1 LIYTRI
7 KELIY
12 AREIESLSTP
22 ILELKNVNLNID
34 SFSLS
39 NINLDLYE
47 NEIHV
52 IMGENR
58 SGKSLLMQVVS
69 GAIPPDSGNLF
80 FNGEEVKYKT
90 YAANAKKD
98 IVFVR
103 QEAELLAS
111 LTVAENLFFHKMP
124 YKNKLLK
131 IIDHDKL
138 NHMCQEKIDELNMPI
153 SIHDKVS
160 SLGLAQRQIIEFS
173 KAYVSD
179 ARIAILDE
187 PFASLT
193 QNERELLYEVVKKI
207 KARGAGV
214 FYITHKLEDVFILGD
229 RITVIREGRVV
240 GTKAV
245 ANCTKE
251 EIIKMLSGQYLQKR
265 YPKIEKKAGKTVLSV
280 RNLGFED
287 KLENISFDLA
297 KGEILGVTG
306 LAGSGRTLLA
316 NCLFGA
322 VENVIGKIFLN
333 GKEVTIKSPY
343 DAISKGIALIP
354 ENRITD
360 SIFSCWDV
368 NDNVSVSALKRFTN
382 AFMINIPI
390 LRQAVL
396 DYTTKLNIS
405 QSPSDNILEYSGG
418 NQQKAVFAKWIMN
431 RAKIFILD
439 EPTRGLDIASKIDIY
454 NFINDLVKKDA
465 GIIFISS
472 DIEEILGICDRV
484 AVLSNRTLA
493 CNVPTKEITVEQIIE
508 IATRGDE

>member
-1 LIYTRI
+1 M
-7 KELIY
+7 
-12 AREIESLSTP
+12 
-22 ILELKNVNLNID
+22 LELKNVNLNID

-39 NINLDLYE
+39 NIDLDLYKD
-47 NEIHV
+47 EIHV

-69 GAIPPDSGNLF
+69 GAILPDSGRLLL
-80 FNGEEVKYKT
+80 NGEEIKYKT
-90 YAANAKKD
+90 YAAYAKKD
-98 IVFVR
+98 IVYVR
-103 QEAELLAS
+103 QDADLLTN
-111 LTVAENLFFHKMP
+111 LTVAENLYFHKMP
-124 YKNKLLK
+124 YKNKFLK
-131 IIDHDKL
+131 IIDQNKL
-138 NHMCQEKIDELNMPI
+138 NYMCQKQIDELNLPL
-153 SIHDKVS
+153 SIYDRVS
-160 SLGLAQRQIIEFS
+160 SLGLAQRQIIEFC

-179 ARIAILDE
+179 AKIAILDE

-193 QNERELLYEVVKKI
+193 QSERELLYGVVRNI
-207 KARGAGV
+207 KAKGTGI
-214 FYITHKLEDVFILGD
+214 FYITHKLEDVFLIGD
-229 RITVIREGRVV
+229 RITVIRDGRVV
-240 GTKAV
+240 GTKLV

-251 EIIKMLSGQYLQKR
+251 EIIKMLSGQYIQKR
-265 YPKIEKKAGKTVLSV
+265 YPKIDKKAGKTVLSV

-297 KGEILGVTG
+297 KGEIMGVTG

-322 VENVIGKIFLN
+322 VENVTGKVFLN
-333 GKEVTIKSPY
+333 GTEVKIKSPH

-354 ENRITD
+354 ENRMTD

-382 AFMINIPI
+382 AFMINMPI

-405 QSPSDNILEYSGG
+405 QKPGNSILEYSGG
-418 NQQKAVFAKWIMN
+418 NQQKAIFAKWIMS

-454 NFINDLVKKDA
+454 NFINDLVKKDV

-472 DIEEILGICDRV
+472 DIEEILGLCDRV
-484 AVLSNRTLA
+484 AVLASRTLA
-493 CNVPTKEITVEQIIE
+493 CNVSTKDITVEQIIE
-508 IATRGDE
+508 IATKGDE

>member
-1 LIYTRI
+1 M
-7 KELIY
+7 
-12 AREIESLSTP
+12 
-22 ILELKNVNLNID
+22 LELKNVNLNID

-39 NINLDLYE
+39 NINLDLYKD
-47 NEIHV
+47 EIHV

-69 GAIPPDSGNLF
+69 GAILPDSGRLLL
-80 FNGEEVKYKT
+80 NGEEIKYKT
-90 YAANAKKD
+90 YAAYAKKD
-98 IVFVR
+98 IVYVR
-103 QEAELLAS
+103 QDADLLTN
-111 LTVAENLFFHKMP
+111 LTVAENLYFHKMP
-124 YKNKLLK
+124 YKNKFLK
-131 IIDHDKL
+131 IIDQNKL
-138 NHMCQEKIDELNMPI
+138 NYMCQKQIDELNLPL
-153 SIHDKVS
+153 SIYDRVS
-160 SLGLAQRQIIEFS
+160 SLGLAQRQIIEFC

-179 ARIAILDE
+179 AKIAILDE

-193 QNERELLYEVVKKI
+193 QSERELLYGVVRNI
-207 KARGAGV
+207 KAKGTGI
-214 FYITHKLEDVFILGD
+214 FYITHKLEDVFLIGD
-229 RITVIREGRVV
+229 RITVIRDGRVV
-240 GTKAV
+240 GTKLV

-251 EIIKMLSGQYLQKR
+251 EIIKMLSGQYIQKR
-265 YPKIEKKAGKTVLSV
+265 YPKIDKKAGKTVLSV

-297 KGEILGVTG
+297 KGEIMGVTG

-322 VENVIGKIFLN
+322 VENVTGKVFLN
-333 GKEVTIKSPY
+333 GTEVKIKSPH

-354 ENRITD
+354 ENRMTD

-382 AFMINIPI
+382 AFMINMPI

-405 QSPSDNILEYSGG
+405 QKPGNSILEYSGG
-418 NQQKAVFAKWIMN
+418 NQQKAIFAKWIMS

-454 NFINDLVKKDA
+454 NFINDLVKKDV

-472 DIEEILGICDRV
+472 DIEEILGLCDRV
-484 AVLSNRTLA
+484 AVLASRTLA
-493 CNVPTKEITVEQIIE
+493 CNVSTKDITVEQIIE
-508 IATRGDE
+508 IATKGDE